1 MNEIAVARP
10 VDQPPEVVF
19 ATVRDFQAYPRYSK
33 YLQSVSATA
42 ETQVT
47 EYAFQF
53 GWWKL
58 AYETQARVTACEP
71 PHTIDWTI
79 TQDLEADGRWVVEE
93 RSDGSQLHFQVAYD
107 PDSLGSDAVSLPFG
121 VSLDWVRDR
130 ATALIESEAK
140 RVLDRIVAEVDGRP
154 TRDSVE

>member
-1 MNEIAVARP
+1 MNEIAVSR
-10 VDQPPEVVF
+10 DLNQPPPVVF
-19 ATVRDFQAYPRYSK
+19 DTVRDFQAYPRYSK

-42 ETQVT
+42 DTRAT
-47 EYAFQF
+47 EYEFQF

-58 AYETQARVTACEP
+58 AYETQAQVTACEP

-79 TQDLEADGRWVVEE
+79 TQDLEAEGRWVVEE

-130 ATALIESEAK
+130 ATDLIESEAK
-140 RVLDRIVAEVDGRP
+140 RVLDRIARAVDDRP
-154 TRDSVE
+154 KSEAIE